1 MLNEIGT
8 KKQSA
13 YDGAVVFRIKH
24 QENEI
29 ICQTWNG
36 TQCTRMCVVYCLYL
50 KPV

>member
-13 YDGAVVFRIKH
+13 NDSAAVFSTKH

-29 ICQTWNG
+29 ICQTWNCALV
-36 TQCTRMCVVYCLYL
+36 QNVRECVWCT
-50 KPV
+50 